1 MASLREN
8 SSTAVNFFFLVDIFT
23 CTLGI
28 MIFITMTLALQAP
41 PKTSPDLVPAA
52 PGEEVIILRPGED
65 PPLVRLS
72 KSLQRLAGLAETNAE
87 LSAERDRAKA
97 LPEFRVLTN
106 RFAQLKLTNVF
117 LVAQTNTLTRE
128 IAKTSAVIEKA
139 LADSNLTDTPIR
151 ITKLKR
157 ELKGLENA
165 IRTSEETNSTLA
177 RKIDWARQH
186 PQVVWN
192 TKNGKLPVLAVV
204 SDKRVEMELF
214 GKTNTRTVLDEPVKD
229 VGFTEALHRFS
240 EQTDWVVFLVR
251 PSGITHYLHLA
262 ELTKQAGFDIGAD
275 GIEEFDKVA
284 FARKN

>member
-41 PKTSPDLVPAA
+41 PKTSPDLIPAA
-52 PGEEVIILRPGED
+52 PGEEVIILKPGED

-117 LVAQTNTLTRE
+117 FVAQTNALTRE

-177 RKIDWARQH
+177 RKIDWVRQH

-192 TKNGKLPVLAVV
+192 TKNGKLPVLAIV

-214 GKTNTRTVLDEPVKD
+214 GKTNTKTVLDEPVKD

-275 GIEEFDKVA
+275 SIEEFDKVA